1 MIPLKTVLL
10 VDYDPVSLALM
21 RKVLERAGY
30 CVWAAPD
37 GNKALALAER
47 EHPDLVVVD
56 LMMAPTSG
64 FQLIEKLKRW
74 PNAPAH
80 FIMVTASEGDRHQI
94 HARKLGADDYI
105 RKPLV
110 IEQFLASVQ
119 RLCPLPS
126 PEGAAVS
133 PSR

>member
-1 MIPLKTVLL
+1 MISPKTILL
-10 VDYDPVSLALM
+10 VDDDPINLTLM
-21 RKVLERAGY
+21 RKVLERDGY
-30 CVWAAPD
+30 RVWAAAD

-47 EHPDLVVVD
+47 EAPDLVVVD

-80 FIMVTASEGDRHQI
+80 FIMVTASEGDRHQD

-110 IEQFLASVQ
+110 LEQFL
-119 RLCPLPS
+119 
-126 PEGAAVS
+126 
-133 PSR
+133 